1 MAEEML
7 DRRMDIVKLED
18 RCGQKL
24 NRRTAQWAEH
34 ELLPATA
41 LTAVWCLRCG
51 RHRIKEQHAEL
62 DLMSLSQQQRDS
74 EVQNAT
80 AENHLP
86 PHHYSDIPF
95 FTRGV
100 GLLQIQTLNEIV
112 TSRSASLA
120 GLHAQLTSLSCAL
133 TRGDA
138 ECRSLR
144 VSRTALQMR

>member
-1 MAEEML
+1 M
-7 DRRMDIVKLED
+7 
-18 RCGQKL
+18 
-24 NRRTAQWAEH
+24 
-34 ELLPATA
+34 P
-41 LTAVWCLRCG
+41 LRKIIFL
-51 RHRIKEQHAEL
+51 RITTPIFL
-62 DLMSLSQQQRDS
+62 
-74 EVQNAT
+74 
-80 AENHLP
+80 
-86 PHHYSDIPF
+86 F

-144 VSRTALQMR
+144 VARTALQMR